1 MNHPVFTY
9 NQDAAVAA
17 SSAGKYITES
27 CVARGFIT
35 AAKWTTGQ
43 NSSAEF
49 LELTFE
55 SDQGQTA
62 NYLSICYRKKDGT
75 PSEIGVGQIQ
85 NLMGVT
91 GVRSLSRQQVGNDTI
106 APELTR
112 KALQIA
118 LERENG
124 FKLDGS
130 PKFNLA
136 FRGAF
141 SANSGKT
148 VAEHVNNEPAK
159 SIDYW
164 RSRLAEN
171 PHGKPAAAPQQH
183 AASNQQHAPVNNF
196 DDIPGWD

>member
-1 MNHPVFTY
+1 MNQPVFTY

-27 CVARGFIT
+27 CVARGFIVS
-35 AAKWTTGQ
+35 AKWTTGQ

-62 NYLSICYRKKDGT
+62 NYLSICYRKKDGA
-75 PSEIGVGQIQ
+75 PNEIGVGQIQ

-91 GVRSLSRQQVGNDTI
+91 GVRSLSRQQSGNDII
-106 APELTR
+106 APELSR

-124 FKLDGS
+124 TKLDGTA
-130 PKFNLA
+130 KFSFA
-136 FRGAF
+136 VRGTF

-159 SIDYW
+159 SIEYW
-164 RSRLAEN
+164 RTRLAEN
-171 PHGKPAAAPQQH
+171 PHGKPVAAPQQH
-183 AASNQQHAPVNNF
+183 AGSNQQHAPINNF
-196 DDIPGWD
+196 DDIPCWD